1 MLALPQQPS
10 VVNVGSVTVV
20 YWSDE
25 ATAIALA
32 ELADRGGPWPGIPQP
47 PPQRIRLVLATND
60 AQFDSITAGRLPEWG
75 AAAAY
80 PGSRTI
86 VLQVD
91 RDYRR
96 LLRHEMAHLA
106 LHSVVRRVPR
116 WFDEG
121 YAAHAAA
128 EWDQADVL
136 QVNWIVLR
144 GVVPTLAGLD
154 RHIRDGGAVE
164 AEASYAL
171 ATTAVRLLERLGGER
186 GLEPLI
192 TTLRDTPNFDEALR
206 GTYQITLGQFETM
219 WRRDLRRRY
228 GWLLI
233 FSSVTLFWAFVSLLL
248 VVLWARRRQRD
259 RERRQALENGWFV
272 PEDEWNPDA

>member
-1 MLALPQQPS
+1 LFALPQQPS
-10 VVNVGSVTVV
+10 VVHVGSVTAV

-47 PPQRIRLVLATND
+47 PTRRIRLVIATDD

-75 AAAAY
+75 AAAAF

-86 VLQVD
+86 VLRVD
-91 RDYRR
+91 RDHRR
-96 LLRHEMAHLA
+96 LLRHELAHLA

-121 YAAHAAA
+121 YAALAAA

-136 QVNWIVLR
+136 RVNWIVLR

-154 RHIRDGGAVE
+154 RHIREGGAVE

-171 ATTAVRLLERLGGER
+171 ATTAVRLLEHLGGER

-192 TTLRDTPNFDEALR
+192 TTLRDTPNFDAALR
-206 GTYQITLGQFETM
+206 GTYQITLGQFEAM
-219 WRRDLRRRY
+219 WRRDLRKRY

-248 VVLWARRRQRD
+248 MVLWARRRQRD

-272 PEDEWNPDA
+272 PEDEWNPNA

>member
-1 MLALPQQPS
+1 
-10 VVNVGSVTVV
+10 
-20 YWSDE
+20 
-25 ATAIALA
+25 
-32 ELADRGGPWPGIPQP
+32 
-47 PPQRIRLVLATND
+47 
-60 AQFDSITAGRLPEWG
+60 
-75 AAAAY
+75 
-80 PGSRTI
+80 

-96 LLRHEMAHLA
+96 LLRHELAHLA

-121 YAAHAAA
+121 YAA
-128 EWDQADVL
+128 Q
-136 QVNWIVLR
+136 R

-154 RHIRDGGAVE
+154 RHIREGGAVE

-171 ATTAVRLLERLGGER
+171 ATTAVRLLERLGGGR

-192 TTLRDTPNFDEALR
+192 TSLRDTPNFDEALR
-206 GTYQITLGQFETM
+206 GTYQITLGQFEAM
-219 WRRDLRRRY
+219 WRRDLRKRY

-248 VVLWARRRQRD
+248 MVLWARRRQRD

-272 PEDEWNPDA
+272 PEDEWNPNA